1 MDYLRSDE
9 EQAEALKSWLKKNG
23 PGLLVAGIVAI
34 GSVLGYQKWQDVSAQ
49 QLADAASR
57 YQQLIELSANDFQDL
72 DQSAVYDSVLALAEG
87 LQQSHAGTQYAA
99 LSAAILAAQAV
110 EKGDYDL
117 AVSQL
122 TYAEANVDTPEL
134 KAVMALRLARLEL
147 ELEQAESALQRVR
160 AITDPSVAASA
171 AELEGDILTAAGEL
185 REARSALEQA
195 RELLRASGLNTAVVD
210 LKLSALP
217 KDS

>member
-9 EQAEALKSWLKKNG
+9 EQAEALKGWLRKNG
-23 PGLLVAGIVAI
+23 SGLLVAVAAGIA
-34 GSVLGYQKWQDVSAQ
+34 SVLGYQKWQDVQ
-49 QLADAASR
+49 IETLADAANR
-57 YQQLIELSANDFQDL
+57 YQRLIELSALNFADPANDADYANTL
-72 DQSAVYDSVLALAEG
+72 SLAEG
-87 LQQSHAGTQYAA
+87 LQQGHAGTQYAA
-99 LSAAILAAQAV
+99 LGAAILAAQAV

-122 TYAEANVDTPEL
+122 TYALANVETAEL

-147 ELEQAESALQRVR
+147 QLDQVDAALQRVR

-171 AELEGDILTAAGEL
+171 AELEGDILTQQGAL
-185 REARSALEQA
+185 PDARASLQQA
-195 RELLRASGLNTAVVD
+195 RDLLRASGLNTAVVD